1 MTFPL
6 TSTKKHREVTA
17 AKDAEIAKLKQKVAK
32 LEAAL
37 EGDVE
42 LTVEETKKLFGDE
55 KWIRDYVREVKR
67 LTGSEPKT
75 VTVEHTRKIVEDNK
89 TWIKKHSDAVE
100 EAAQFKR
107 LSEERQARIGEK
119 EAEISGLRND
129 LSERETEIDEL
140 SDRLVKAEKEL
151 SKQSPGNKTE
161 AEKREGLHL
170 VKDDDGNR
178 LLSDKDIE
186 KLTRRGFKYYRGP
199 NLDPD
204 DKGRYEWY
212 VLCEGPETSVKH
224 AALRWLLYDQVWGFT
239 RTAKTSATVNAD
251 VEFQTPAGKLIALE
265 VETGSQIQGG
275 KKAVEDKLKK
285 MSKKYDETIIVLTD
299 KSKAHLY
306 KGFGPRVVGRDDVKA
321 ILAGIFKSK

>member
-6 TSTKKHREVTA
+6 ISTKKHREVTA
-17 AKDAEIAKLKQKVAK
+17 EKDAEIVKLKQKLTK

-67 LTGSEPKT
+67 LTGTEPKEI
-75 VTVEHTRKIVEDNK
+75 TVEHTRRIVEDNQK
-89 TWIKKHSDAVE
+89 WIKKHSDAVE

-107 LSEERQARIGEK
+107 LGEERQVRIDEK

-129 LSERETEIDEL
+129 LSDREKEINELSGRLIKMERE
-140 SDRLVKAEKEL
+140 AG
-151 SKQSPGNKTE
+151 KQSPGKKIET
-161 AEKREGLHL
+161 EKRGGLYPL
-170 VKDDDGNR
+170 KDDDGNR
-178 LLSDKDIE
+178 LLSDADIE
-186 KLTRRGFKYYRGP
+186 KLTRKGFKYYRGP

-239 RTAKTSATVNAD
+239 HTAQTSATVNAD
-251 VEFQTPAGKLIALE
+251 VEFQAPTGKVIALE

-275 KKAVEDKLKK
+275 KKAFEDKLKK
-285 MSKKYDETIIVLTD
+285 LSRKYDETIIVLTD
-299 KSKAHLY
+299 KSKAHMY
-306 KGFGPRVVGRDDVKA
+306 KGFGPRVVGREDVKA
-321 ILAGIFKSK
+321 ILEGLFKSK